1 MDISHLKSYCIFAYM
16 CLWLV
21 NIYSLFPLKIE
32 LKSILLTR
40 LFPEPQS
47 Q

>member
-1 MDISHLKSYCIFAYM
+1 MDISHLKSYCIFVYM